1 MTVSSETFR
10 APSFWRRPS
19 VRGFLIQA
27 GLVLGLVGAAW
38 FFTSNAMANL
48 AKNSLTTGFDFLW
61 GNASFELGESI
72 TGFTAGDSFLDAF
85 YAGIA
90 NTAAVSVISIVAA
103 TILGIILGITRL
115 SSNPLARFLSGGYV
129 ELVRNIPLI
138 LQMMF
143 WYAVITRSFPSPR
156 RALQPVEGV
165 FLSNRGINFP
175 TLQLDPLHLWM
186 VIGLTTLLGIMVLLR
201 RPARALKSQRL
212 ADVMRDPKLPLGLLV
227 VILVLVAAMATV
239 DAPRIAGFNFR
250 GGGSITPEFTAVF
263 FGLTIY
269 SAAFIAENVRSGI
282 LGVARGQREA
292 ASALGLRPGHVMRL
306 IILPQALRV
315 VVPPLASQYLNIV
328 KNSSLAVAI
337 GYPDI
342 MRVATI
348 IISETGKA
356 IEVIAIIM
364 AIYLTF
370 SLIISYLMN
379 IYNRAI
385 MAKGG

>member
-1 MTVSSETFR
+1 MTVSSETYR
-10 APSFWRRPS
+10 APPFWRRPA
-19 VRGFLIQA
+19 VRGVLIQA
-27 GLVLGLVGAAW
+27 GLVLGLIGATW
-38 FFTSNAMANL
+38 FFVSNAVVNL
-48 AKNSLTTGFDFLW
+48 AKNSLTMGFDFLW
-61 GNASFELGESI
+61 SNASFELGESV
-72 TGFTAGDSFLDAF
+72 TGFAAGDSFLDAF

-90 NTAAVSVISIVAA
+90 NTLAVSIISIVAA
-103 TILGIILGITRL
+103 TILGVVIGITRL
-115 SSNPLARFLSGGYV
+115 ASNPLARLLSGGYV

-143 WYAVITRSFPSPR
+143 WYALITRSFPSPR
-156 RALQPVEGV
+156 RALQPFEGL
-165 FLSNRGINFP
+165 FLSNRGITFS
-175 TLQLDPLHLWM
+175 TLRLDALHLWL
-186 VIGLTTLLGIMVLLR
+186 VGGLAVLLLVLLLLR
-201 RPARALKSQRL
+201 RPARALKAQQL
-212 ADVMRDPKLPLGLLV
+212 AAFLRDPRLPLAVLAAM
-227 VILVLVAAMATV
+227 LVLVAFTATLDV
-239 DAPRIAGFNFR
+239 PKVAGFNFR
-250 GGGSITPEFTAVF
+250 GGASITPEFTAVF

-282 LGVARGQREA
+282 LGVTRGQREA
-292 ASALGLRPGHVMRL
+292 ASALGLRPGPVMRL
-306 IILPQALRV
+306 VILPQALRV

-379 IYNRAI
+379 VYNRSI

>member
-1 MTVSSETFR
+1 L
-10 APSFWRRPS
+10 

-27 GLVLGLVGAAW
+27 GLVICLASATS
-38 FFTSNAMANL
+38 FFVSNAVVNL
-48 AKNSLTTGFDFLW
+48 TKNSLTTGFNFLW
-61 GNASFELGESI
+61 SSASFELGESV
-72 TGFTAGDSFLDAF
+72 TGFVAGDTFLDAF

-90 NTAAVSVISIVAA
+90 NTLSVSVISIVAA
-103 TILGIILGITRL
+103 TIIGILIGITRL
-115 SSNPLARFLSGGYV
+115 SANPLARSLSGGYV

-156 RALQPVEGV
+156 QALRPVEGL

-175 TLQLDPLHLWM
+175 ALHMDALHLWIA
-186 VIGLTTLLGIMVLLR
+186 VGLTALLVVLLLLR
-201 RPARALKSQRL
+201 RSTPVLNSQQRL
-212 ADVMRDPKLPLGLLV
+212 AHVLRDRWLPLGLSV
-227 VILVLVAAMATV
+227 VILISLAVTATIEI
-239 DAPRIAGFNFR
+239 PHLGGFRFR
-250 GGGSITPEFTAVF
+250 GGASISPEFTAVF

-282 LGVARGQREA
+282 LGVSRGQREA
-292 ASALGLRPGHVMRL
+292 AAALGLRSSPTMRL

-328 KNSSLAVAI
+328 KNSSLAVAV

-348 IISETGKA
+348 VISETGKA

-364 AIYLTF
+364 AIYLIF

-379 IYNRAI
+379 VYNRAV